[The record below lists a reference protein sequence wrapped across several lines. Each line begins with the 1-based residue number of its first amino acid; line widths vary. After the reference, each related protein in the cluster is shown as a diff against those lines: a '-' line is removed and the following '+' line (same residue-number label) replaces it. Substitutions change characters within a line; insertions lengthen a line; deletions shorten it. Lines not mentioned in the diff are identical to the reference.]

1 MSSSAATPP
10 AIPGWSALAA
20 WQRAVLLG
28 AGFLLFAEAG
38 KFLSVRDST
47 YISFWLPAGLY
58 VAVLLLNETRTWPW
72 LVLGAFAG
80 NLAFDLSHGTTI
92 AAALLFCLTNAVQSV
107 TGAWLVR
114 RFVAP
119 YPTLATLKEFVGFLG
134 LAALLSTAVGAAV
147 GAATLAGFGLSN
159 SFVESWKV
167 WWGSNAMAILLLS
180 PFVLSWCSAPRAD
193 YVRFVQPGRL
203 LEAALLLIVLLA
215 VTWHLLFMDLGV
227 MAPNKGWIAFSML
240 WAGLRFG
247 PLGAAAATLLVS
259 VLVAFF
265 TTQHFAG
272 LNPEQVASG
281 EYIFLMQRLTA
292 AAALLGWIP
301 AIVVGERDRKMLEL
315 RESEERLRLLSRRLI
330 EVEETER
337 RNINRE
343 LHDRI
348 GQNLA
353 TLNLNV
359 GMIRSQLPGEALQA
373 VAPRMNDTQNLL
385 AETMGRVRDLMAEL
399 RPVALDDYGL
409 VAALR
414 THAAEFT
421 KRFATGVSVGGSE
434 LAPRLPLS
442 VETALFRIAQE
453 ALNNVTKHAYATKV
467 EIQIGEERGSVVL
480 SITDNGLGFDTR
492 KQFGDARNWGM
503 TTMRERAQGVGAALA
518 VESAPG
524 RGTRVEIRISR
535 STTS

>member
-1 MSSSAATPP
+1 MATLTEF
-10 AIPGWSALAA
+10 IGFMGFT
-20 WQRAVLLG
+20 AVL
-28 AGFLLFAEAG
+28 
-38 KFLSVRDST
+38 
-47 YISFWLPAGLY
+47 
-58 VAVLLLNETRTWPW
+58 
-72 LVLGAFAG
+72 G
-80 NLAFDLSHGTTI
+80 NM
-92 AAALLFCLTNAVQSV
+92 
-107 TGAWLVR
+107 
-114 RFVAP
+114 
-119 YPTLATLKEFVGFLG
+119 
-134 LAALLSTAVGAAV
+134 VGAAI
-147 GAATLAGFGLSN
+147 GAATLDAFGLTD
-159 SFVESWKV
+159 SFAQSWKV
-167 WWGSNAMAILLLS
+167 WWGSNAMAILLVS
-180 PFVLSWCSAPRAD
+180 PFVLTWFSGSRTLLHPFA
-193 YVRFVQPGRL
+193 QPARTM
-203 LEAALLLIVLLA
+203 EAALLLALLMGLI
-215 VTWHLLFMDLGV
+215 WHLMFVDQGTMSPD
-227 MAPNKGWIAFSML
+227 KGRMILPLL
-240 WAGLRFG
+240 WAALRFG
-247 PLGAAAATLLVS
+247 PHGTAAANLL
-259 VLVAFF
+259 LALPIAFF
-265 TTQHFAG
+265 TTQWFAG
-272 LNPEQVASG
+272 LSPGQVASG
-281 EYIFLMQRLTA
+281 EYVFVMQSSLA
-292 AAALLGWIP
+292 IAALIGLFP
-301 AIVVGERDRKMLEL
+301 AIALGERDRKVVEL
-315 RESEERLRLLSRRLI
+315 RESEERLRQLSRRLI

-414 THAAEFT
+414 THAEEFT
-421 KRFATGVSVGGSE
+421 KRFAIGVSVGGSE

-453 ALNNVTKHAYATKV
+453 ALNNITKHAYATKV

-492 KQFGDARNWGM
+492 KQLGGARNWGM
-503 TTMRERAQGVGAALA
+503 ATMRERAQGVGAALT

-524 RGTRVEIRISR
+524 RGTRVEVRISR